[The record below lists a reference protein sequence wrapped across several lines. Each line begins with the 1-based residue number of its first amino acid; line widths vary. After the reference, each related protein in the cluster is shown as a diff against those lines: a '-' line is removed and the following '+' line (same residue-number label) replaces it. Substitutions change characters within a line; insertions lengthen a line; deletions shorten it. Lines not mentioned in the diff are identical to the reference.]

1 MKQNE
6 EQLTFGELL
15 CHLTG
20 NDADGDPKS
29 VMYAGLLEVPKD
41 KECKIEEYT
50 GFTAVPEVSIDRIS
64 VIGKFVMVQINFH
77 YEENI
82 WLRRFME
89 LIDEFYQII
98 DKSNMFFLMEITN
111 LFGDTDYHL
120 TLLNP
125 MCYARGIDAQQHP
138 VIVQVIFD
146 IDMVYAV
153 QDDFDIEEIKA
164 ELLREDDDA
173 LYLQMKKNENRFTEE
188 ILEGID
194 KTGNVIQGLSSVR
207 NTTKD
212 PDKDD
217 KIRFTGEE

>member
-1 MKQNE
+1 MKKNE
-6 EQLTFGELL
+6 EHITFEELIY
-15 CHLTG
+15 HLTG
-20 NDADGDPKS
+20 DDADGDPKS
-29 VMYAGLLEVPKD
+29 VMYSGLLEVPD
-41 KECKIEEYT
+41 NASEIKEHT

-64 VIGKFVMVQINFH
+64 VIGKFIMVQINFH

-98 DKSNMFFLMEITN
+98 DKANMFFFMEITN

-125 MCYARGIDAQQHP
+125 MCYAKGLDAQQRP
-138 VIVQVIFD
+138 VIVQVIFNT
-146 IDMVYAV
+146 DMVYAV

-164 ELLREDDDA
+164 ELLREDDDE
-173 LYLQMKKNENRFTEE
+173 LYLQMTKKENRFTKE

-194 KTGNVIQGLSSVR
+194 KTDNVIQGLSSVR

-212 PDKDD
+212 LDKDD
-217 KIRFTGEE
+217 KIRFTGKE